1 MRLRA
6 IFILFIMTQTIS
18 ADTSA
23 IVAELGGQSSNEV
36 SVMIGIGLVKDSDAV
51 YFQYVGDDKTQALVK
66 DNGTPLTRI
75 SPVRFTG
82 VSIADD
88 VYQGSGFSGNKL
100 NVFFETQQQ
109 RVVMLTAGLT
119 TIWSQCILGGLLG
132 LVRDGSLDSLVAVD
146 TWKGN
151 SKMKPCFAG
160 IRNNGIKVT
169 DESLKSSL
177 NDARADR
184 DYQKVEK
191 ILRDTVE
198 ILAVAVDT
206 KAVEVTVEQPISN
219 RELAVVAGDF

>member
-1 MRLRA
+1 
-6 IFILFIMTQTIS
+6 MTQTIS
-18 ADTSA
+18 VDTSA
-23 IVAELGGQSSNEV
+23 IVAELGGQSSAEV

-51 YFQYVGDDKTQALVK
+51 YFQYVGDDKTQALIK

-82 VSIADD
+82 VSIAND

-132 LVRDGSLDSLVAVD
+132 LVRENMLDSLVAVD

-169 DESLKSSL
+169 DESLKSAL

-198 ILAVAVDT
+198 ILSVAVNT
-206 KAVEVTVEQPISN
+206 EAVEVAVEQPISN
-219 RELAVVAGDF
+219 SALAAAAGDF

>member
-6 IFILFIMTQTIS
+6 IFILLIMTQTIS
-18 ADTSA
+18 VDTSA
-23 IVAELGGQSSNEV
+23 IVAELGGQSSTEV

-119 TIWSQCILGGLLG
+119 TIWSQCILGGLMG
-132 LVRDGSLDSLVAVD
+132 LYASGSLDSLISVE

-160 IRNNGIKVT
+160 IRNNGLKVT
-169 DESLKSSL
+169 DETLKAAL
-177 NDARADR
+177 NDARSDR
-184 DYQKVEK
+184 DSQKVEQ
-191 ILRDTVE
+191 ILRDTVDVLSAAISTE
-198 ILAVAVDT
+198 
-206 KAVEVTVEQPISN
+206 AVEVAVEQPISN
-219 RELAVVAGDF
+219 SELAAGAGDF

>member
-1 MRLRA
+1 
-6 IFILFIMTQTIS
+6 MTQTIS
-18 ADTSA
+18 VDTSA
-23 IVAELGGQSSNEV
+23 IVAELGGQSSTEV
-36 SVMIGIGLVKDSDAV
+36 SVMIGIGLTKDSDAV
-51 YFQYVGDDKTQALVK
+51 YFQYVGDDKTQALVN
-66 DNGTPLTRI
+66 DNGTPLTRLT
-75 SPVRFTG
+75 PLRFTG

-88 VYQGSGFSGNKL
+88 VYQGSGFSGSKL

-132 LVRDGSLDSLVAVD
+132 LVRNGSLNSLVSVD

-169 DESLKSSL
+169 DESLKSAL
-177 NDARADR
+177 TDARADR

-198 ILAVAVDT
+198 VLTAAVST
-206 KAVEVTVEQPISN
+206 ESVEVTVEQPISN

>member
-1 MRLRA
+1 
-6 IFILFIMTQTIS
+6 MTQTIS
-18 ADTSA
+18 VNTSA
-23 IVAELGGQSSNEV
+23 IVAELGGQSSTEV

-66 DNGTPLTRI
+66 DNGSPLTRI

-88 VYQGSGFSGNKL
+88 VYQGSGFSGSKL

-119 TIWSQCILGGLLG
+119 TIWSQCILGGLLS
-132 LVRDGSLDSLVAVD
+132 LAREGSLDCLVSVD

-160 IRNNGIKVT
+160 IRNNGQKVT
-169 DESLKSSL
+169 DKGLKSELS
-177 NDARADR
+177 DARADR

-198 ILAVAVDT
+198 ILSAAVST
-206 KAVEVTVEQPISN
+206 EAVEVTVDQPISN

>member
-1 MRLRA
+1 
-6 IFILFIMTQTIS
+6 MTQTIS
-18 ADTSA
+18 VDTSA
-23 IVAELGGQSSNEV
+23 IVAELGGQSSAEV

-66 DNGTPLTRI
+66 DNGSPLTRI
-75 SPVRFTG
+75 APVRFKG

-88 VYQGSGFSGNKL
+88 VYKNSGFSGNKL

-132 LVRDGSLDSLVAVD
+132 LVREGSLDSLVAVD

-169 DESLKSSL
+169 DESLKSALS
-177 NDARADR
+177 DARADR
-184 DYQKVEK
+184 DYQKIEK

-198 ILAVAVDT
+198 ILTAAVST
-206 KAVEVTVEQPISN
+206 ESVEVTVEQPISN